1 MNDRSNS
8 PADII
13 ESIMQAAREALPD
26 SLLPD
31 QLAGDVK
38 ENIRAAIQEV
48 ISGLDV
54 VTREEFDVQ
63 TEVLKKTRS
72 KLDEME
78 SLIADLEEQLGK

>member
-1 MNDRSNS
+1 MNDRPNS